1 MLPLQNLTWLEL
13 ICLNHCSKYVYTQRY
28 GSRHSSG
35 VFVLELTDVVAKTKK
50 PWHSSTELCLRVCF
64 VSNCKCHVH
73 FSLLI
78 IYLWLR
84 YRESFILLK
93 IDITW
98 NWSEM
103 CSVEF
108 RSISS
113 LCFVTNTSEAL
124 RRTLFVKASVQ

>member
-1 MLPLQNLTWLEL
+1 MLPVQNLTWLEL
-13 ICLNHCSKYVYTQRY
+13 IYLNHCSKYVYTQRY
-28 GSRHSSG
+28 GSLHSSR

-50 PWHSSTELCLRVCF
+50 PWHRSTELCLRVCF

-93 IDITW
+93 DRHYMKLIRNVFCGIW
-98 NWSEM
+98 EYFFPLFRNKH
-103 CSVEF
+103 F
-108 RSISS
+108 RSFEEDP
-113 LCFVTNTSEAL
+113 LCKS
-124 RRTLFVKASVQ
+124 